1 MYSVSLANVQ
11 HVHVHGLW
19 ASRLKLTLVYIL
31 QCCCYC
37 PHVHLNTACPVFYI
51 SNFLFKWEHEKKLV
65 FTTLLMYKYNPLSAL
80 FNSQNVFFGFFFKR
94 GKVCWAQIKSLI
106 KMCLYKQFLG
116 DVTNNSK
123 ANHDP
128 VCILHKCDVLTWNCQ
143 CTTESADL
151 WKMHKQFCLYVLLTL
166 FNTRLQ

>member
-1 MYSVSLANVQ
+1 MSSTYTFMVYEQADWSWPLCTYSSAVAIVLMSI
-11 HVHVHGLW
+11 
-19 ASRLKLTLVYIL
+19 SIL
-31 QCCCYC
+31 RAQFSTSPISC
-37 PHVHLNTACPVFYI
+37 LNE
-51 SNFLFKWEHEKKLV
+51 NMKKLV